1 VEALASFFVFKNMKR
16 ISYTIIA
23 LVALVSIAGFVGVGS
38 ANAEQA
44 TLSQEE
50 VALLRALL
58 QRFNTSGLLT
68 QPAPA
73 ANVPSRTEE
82 VKPTPSF
89 AKTPVC
95 YLFSRD
101 FGYGAGRTE
110 SEMKDVESLQAY
122 LGSLGYTVD
131 SSEMKAG
138 GTFGETTAAGVVKFQ
153 GRYGITQTGFVGPRT
168 RAALNSIRCVP
179 ASNPSDATV
188 SPVAVTVPV
197 SAPVQNVDNVGKVLT
212 ATLVSQSKDK
222 VGIWDMFTSGRGNA
236 NSTKE
241 DWEIKANLSLSAP
254 KKISRI
260 TLTHPAAYEGWS
272 TASADVYGRK
282 PYPLGVYFASQPD
295 VPLVTGYDQVIEMT
309 SGVNTFLLYAQKET
323 SWFRSAILVVTFTDG
338 STVSAN
344 VVGEGLPNTL
354 PTTQVTPV
362 PVQPSAPIAPV
373 VVKPTPTIKLN
384 KLPEKRELRSGDKL
398 YWGWKTENFPV
409 AQNGTDHISLYL
421 VPVDGSERIRW
432 AVNYWVHEPN
442 QPQYT
447 TISDRLLAT
456 SKIVGKEFRIRLE
469 CQSTNAVSKTCSD
482 ESKDTFII
490 LPPTATASNGSVP
503 QAAPAAI
510 TAIKAPVV
518 TMTNPVAGSS
528 LMKGVRYTFR
538 STSAQDLKDVVLT
551 MKNVSTGQIVRT
563 VKADIVAANSTF
575 EWTIPSFFPD
585 GEYRLEA
592 TAGGSRVEVVN
603 ATYKVVS
610 PVTSSVMS
618 VLESLLAFFE

>member
-1 VEALASFFVFKNMKR
+1 MEALASFFVFKNMKR

-23 LVALVSIAGFVGVGS
+23 LIALVSVAGFVGVGS
-38 ANAEQA
+38 ANAQQA

-50 VALLRALL
+50 VTLLRALL

-68 QPAPA
+68 QPAPV
-73 ANVPSRTEE
+73 ANTPPRTEE
-82 VKPTPSF
+82 VKPTSTF
-89 AKTPVC
+89 TKTPVC

-122 LGSLGYTVD
+122 LGSLGYVVD
-131 SSEMKAG
+131 SSEMKGG

-168 RAALNSIRCVP
+168 RAALNTVRCVP

-188 SPVAVTVPV
+188 STVAVTVPT
-197 SAPVQNVDNVGKVLT
+197 SAPDQSVDNVGKVLT

-222 VGIWDMFTSGRGNA
+222 VGIWDVFTSGRGNA

-241 DWEIKANLSLSAP
+241 DWEIKASLSLSAP

-272 TASADVYGRK
+272 TASANVYGRK

-309 SGVNTFLLYAQKET
+309 SGVNTFLLYGQKET
-323 SWFRSAILVVTFTDG
+323 SWFRGAVLAITFTDG
-338 STVSAN
+338 SVVSAN

-354 PTTQVTPV
+354 PTTQVTP
-362 PVQPSAPIAPV
+362 APAAPV
-373 VVKPTPTIKLN
+373 AVKPTPTIKLN

-447 TISDRLLAT
+447 TLSDRLLAT

-482 ESKDTFII
+482 ESKETFII
-490 LPPTATASNGSVP
+490 MPPVATASNGSVP

-510 TAIKAPVV
+510 TAIMAPVV
-518 TMTNPVAGSS
+518 TITSPTAGSS

-538 STSAQDLKDVVLT
+538 SVSAQDLKDVVLT
-551 MKNVSTGQIVRT
+551 MKNLSTGQVVRT

-575 EWTIPSFFPD
+575 EWTIPSSFPD

-610 PVTSSVMS
+610 PATSSVVS
-618 VLESLLAFFE
+618 VWESLLSFFE